1 MLDTVRPSLA
11 GFFEGTNPTPP
22 THLGTRY
29 DTAGNFL
36 LETVNRHFRE
46 NWWKMT
52 PPTTTIAL
60 ARLGNDAGI
69 IGAAG
74 VARDARERDALPP
87 IGK

>member
-1 MLDTVRPSLA
+1 MDPEMIVLA
-11 GFFEGTNPTPP
+11 GGMSQ
-22 THLGTRY
+22 
-29 DTAGNFL
+29 AGSFL
-36 LETVNRHFRE
+36 LDSVNRHFRE

-52 PPTTTIAL
+52 PPTAKIAL

-74 VARDARERDALPP
+74 VAKDARDRNALPP